1 MDSVRCVEIYT
12 HKILNM
18 LIEKVISDISEIYV
32 IHFVVDD
39 GGGGGACEVWKEY
52 VERCQLLYNC

>member
-1 MDSVRCVEIYT
+1 
-12 HKILNM
+12 M